1 MADMLQNGS
10 VLPDLLRVDF
20 LLAQL
25 LFLLDL
31 ILKLAVMLSSGGVLS
46 VWGVIFQCPRPLF
59 HTLIELVQIRHHFL
73 HFRLNVVLNDILAYY
88 RSIILSWLI
97 FICILISHLPIFHF
111 VIMIKININLFA
123 SQRTHH
129 VYLGQFFL
137 ELDEHG
143 VLVLL
148 LFSSFIFKLRLFK
161 SCYLNLFLFQL
172 HLSFVISLLLSLGLQ
187 LLVFSSRLCR
197 FFVET
202 LVVKLVI

>member
-1 MADMLQNGS
+1 MTDMLQNGS

-46 VWGVIFQCPRPLF
+46 VWDVIFQCPRPLF
-59 HTLIELVQIRHHFL
+59 HTLIEFVQIRHHFL

-97 FICILISHLPIFHF
+97 FICILISALPIFHF
-111 VIMIKININLFA
+111 IILIKININLFA

-129 VYLGQFFL
+129 VNLGQFFL

-143 VLVLL
+143 VLILL
-148 LFSSFIFKLRLFK
+148 LFSSFIFKLHLFK
-161 SCYLNLFLFQL
+161 SFHLNLFLFQL
-172 HLSFVISLLLSLGLQ
+172 HLYFDISLLLSLGLQ